1 MDLAEVHDCVTMAEI
16 LRMEK
21 LGLCNPWGGGHM
33 IDESRTEIG
42 GNFLINPSGGL
53 LTRGHRFGTTGIAQ
67 VVEIVWHLRGDP
79 GRCQITGAN
88 VGLTR
93 WRGVAAGTEGG
104 CCIGSILKK

>member
-53 LTRGHRFGTTGIAQ
+53 LTRGHRFGATGIAQ
-67 VVEIVWHLRGDP
+67 VVEIVWHLREEA
-79 GRCQITGAN
+79 GRRQITGAN
-88 VGLTR
+88 VGLTHC
-93 WRGVAAGTEGG
+93 RGGSAAGTEGG
-104 CCIGSILKK
+104 C